1 MKKAYKI
8 ALIVTAVLIVLVLAL
23 AVAVS
28 PVTKNYVEKHDREL
42 LGRSIRMER
51 LRINIF
57 TGRLRVEG
65 LRIGGTNDSTVFFA
79 LDSFDMRLRLLPLLS
94 NRVEVKHL
102 HFTAPDVK
110 VYQQGNAFSF
120 DDILGRFMT
129 TDTTAVAEEPSEPWE
144 IGLYDIRIRRG
155 RLFYKDL

>member
-65 LRIGGTNDSTVFFA
+65 LRIGGTTRRSSSRSTVSTCA
-79 LDSFDMRLRLLPLLS
+79 CACCRCSR
-94 NRVEVKHL
+94 
-102 HFTAPDVK
+102 TA
-110 VYQQGNAFSF
+110 S
-120 DDILGRFMT
+120 R
-129 TDTTAVAEEPSEPWE
+129 
-144 IGLYDIRIRRG
+144 
-155 RLFYKDL
+155 